1 MVVDR
6 DPRPPL
12 REGYAHT
19 HRGDE
24 EAGGLKMVGVPH
36 CIAWWVGTSR
46 HEGADLKGTDE
57 LVRFLNDAVKPKLCY
72 AYERYAS
79 AYLRMPT

>member
-36 CIAWWVGTSR
+36 CMVGGYVETGGKRS
-46 HEGADLKGTDE
+46 DPNE
-57 LVRFLNDAVKPKLCY
+57 LVRGLHDAVKPKLY
-72 AYERYAS
+72 YVYDRYAS